1 VPSPRQPHPAPGS
14 QTRLRASDLTA
25 NVHVHSALET
35 GRPAPDRY
43 FHSPP
48 AVTPSPMVLRT
59 RTRMEPDSPE
69 IGDIRGLVRRNGPLS
84 RGFPL
89 DVLLEPRDVRALT
102 LAAPRR
108 FDNNG
113 DGRRTHHLREG
124 SCANLTLAEVGVP
137 IGPGVEGI
145 AGIVGVD

>member
-1 VPSPRQPHPAPGS
+1 MRCNACIA
-14 QTRLRASDLTA
+14 TEA
-25 NVHVHSALET
+25 NVHVHFRTRDRTAGARQVLS
-35 GRPAPDRY
+35 RPPSRY
-43 FHSPP
+43 
-48 AVTPSPMVLRT
+48 PSSMVLRT
-59 RTRMEPDSPE
+59 RTRMEPYSPE
-69 IGDIRGLVRRNGPLS
+69 ISDIRGLVRRNGPLS

-124 SCANLTLAEVGVP
+124 SRANLTLAEVGVP